1 MDTTGTGDETT
12 FELANPFSHHPKSPF
27 SIYEPRAQQQQQQM
41 QQQAQQ
47 RQLHA
52 QQQRKEK
59 HNQMTKT
66 LREQVKKKMREK
78 YPFNPRIQS
87 HEQLLTICGSLVATV
102 YMVKGSEGTRG
113 VGDGGSR
120 PMRQYLSKLFGW
132 LAHSAWESGPPLL
145 RQRATWK

>member
-1 MDTTGTGDETT
+1 
-12 FELANPFSHHPKSPF
+12 
-27 SIYEPRAQQQQQQM
+27 M
-41 QQQAQQ
+41 QREAQQ
-47 RQLHA
+47 RQLQLA
-52 QQQRKEK
+52 QQQQRKEK

-113 VGDGGSR
+113 VGDGG
-120 PMRQYLSKLFGW
+120 
-132 LAHSAWESGPPLL
+132 
-145 RQRATWK
+145 